1 MKMNKLFK
9 LIIFS
14 LLLSIQLFPQSISR
28 LKAKKEREKKKREKL
43 KIERVVED
51 DSESDSL
58 AVSKLVQENADNT
71 EVANVNDT
79 ATDSLT
85 IKVDKSPQKIK
96 KNKTINSK
104 VSLSINTI
112 PEKVDVFLDGS
123 LIGKTP
129 ISGEKILSGDRIFE
143 IRKDGFAPIS
153 YELNVNPS
161 KSVNLD
167 FFMNPIYNVK
177 FKTDEVGLIF
187 ELNDV
192 HRWTED
198 AIRMQLEAGDHQLRV
213 YKLGEI
219 VDEQIIV
226 ADQPLTFQYYLK
238 RGVVIKP

>member
-1 MKMNKLFK
+1 MNKLFK
-9 LIIFS
+9 LTIFS

-58 AVSKLVQENADNT
+58 AVSKLVQENAENT
-71 EVANVNDT
+71 EVTNVNDT
-79 ATDSLT
+79 TTDSLT
-85 IKVDKSPQKIK
+85 IKIDKSPKKIRQE
-96 KNKTINSK
+96 KTIISK

-129 ISGEKILSGDRIFE
+129 ISGQKILSGDRIFE

>member
-1 MKMNKLFK
+1 M
-9 LIIFS
+9 
-14 LLLSIQLFPQSISR
+14 
-28 LKAKKEREKKKREKL
+28 
-43 KIERVVED
+43 
-51 DSESDSL
+51 
-58 AVSKLVQENADNT
+58 T
-71 EVANVNDT
+71 
-79 ATDSLT
+79 
-85 IKVDKSPQKIK
+85 
-96 KNKTINSK
+96 
-104 VSLSINTI
+104 INTI
-112 PEKVDVFLDGS
+112 PKKVDVFLDGG

-129 ISGEKILSGDRIFE
+129 ILGKKILSGDHIFE

-167 FFMNPIYNVK
+167 FFMNPVYNVK

-187 ELNDV
+187 ELNDD

>member
-1 MKMNKLFK
+1 MIKPYRLFLFFALINFYLFGQDFFTSKEQGEITNDDKPQLIENHNINK
-9 LIIFS
+9 
-14 LLLSIQLFPQSISR
+14 
-28 LKAKKEREKKKREKL
+28 
-43 KIERVVED
+43 
-51 DSESDSL
+51 SDSL
-58 AVSKLVQENADNT
+58 KVSYKEKSSNKDIIRDKKIQNN
-71 EVANVNDT
+71 
-79 ATDSLT
+79 DSLET
-85 IKVDKSPQKIK
+85 GPINKDRSI
-96 KNKTINSK
+96 KNKKIARTK
-104 VSLSINTI
+104 VQLTINTI

-129 ISGEKILSGDRIFE
+129 ILGQRILSGNHIFE

-167 FFMNPIYNVK
+167 FFMNPVYNVK

-187 ELNDV
+187 ELNDD

>member
-43 KIERVVED
+43 EIERVVED
-51 DSESDSL
+51 ESEFDSL
-58 AVSKLVQENADNT
+58 AVSKLFQESAENT

-79 ATDSLT
+79 ASDSLI
-85 IKVDKSPQKIK
+85 IKIDKSPQKIK
-96 KNKTINSK
+96 KKKTIISK

-129 ISGEKILSGDRIFE
+129 ILGQKILSGNRIFE